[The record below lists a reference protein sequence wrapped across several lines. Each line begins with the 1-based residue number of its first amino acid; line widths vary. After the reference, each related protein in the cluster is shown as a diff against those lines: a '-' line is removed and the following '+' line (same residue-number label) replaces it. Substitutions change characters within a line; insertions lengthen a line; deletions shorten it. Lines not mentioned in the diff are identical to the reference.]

1 MPVFKFCTAKLAADA
16 IDVCDELSLLSALA
30 EYLLI
35 GPGINVADK
44 ASAVNVSVA
53 IDFFMVGILI
63 LSRKFDRFAIVREDC
78 MKRFTLDCGT
88 RGNFVKY
95 SCLRAKSAH
104 LVGHLPAGSNFRLR
118 FANSISNG
126 AENNAPRIILYIH
139 SQVSQ
144 PVSVVSRP
152 HRLRRMERAYRRQ

>member
-44 ASAVNVSVA
+44 ASAVNISVA

-63 LSRKFDRFAIVREDC
+63 LNKFDRFAIVREDC
-78 MKRFTLDCGT
+78 MRRFTLDCGT
-88 RGNFVKY
+88 RGNFVPHT
-95 SCLRAKSAH
+95 H
-104 LVGHLPAGSNFRLR
+104 LKVLAFPKNQGVSFR
-118 FANSISNG
+118 
-126 AENNAPRIILYIH
+126 
-139 SQVSQ
+139 
-144 PVSVVSRP
+144 
-152 HRLRRMERAYRRQ
+152 